1 MNAYFERIRAVA
13 NSKEEVPSRIKFM
26 LQDLLEL
33 RGSNWKPR
41 RAEATAKTIEEVCVV
56 EPDRS
61 SYLLN
66 NGVDGVWL
74 RIVSD
79 CGMGHFF

>member
-1 MNAYFERIRAVA
+1 MQIGKQLDTDKAREHMNAYFDRIKTVA
-13 NSKEEVPSRIKFM
+13 NSKDEVPSRIRFM

-56 EPDRS
+56 RA
-61 SYLLN
+61 
-66 NGVDGVWL
+66 VD
-74 RIVSD
+74 
-79 CGMGHFF
+79 FF